1 MRKRNWLKSIVAG
14 ALLGGL
20 LLGSVGIVYAA
31 DNSSASTALDGV
43 KSKVKSMLPG
53 GHDRGPGME
62 GQRDIG
68 INLDLEALVKD
79 GIITSDESDAIQAK
93 IDEIKAERQAEMDK
107 IKAMTKEER
116 QAYFESKKTDADQ
129 KAKKTDMLSSLV
141 EDNIIS
147 SDTAA
152 AIRETQQTQRREER
166 QETLTDQLA
175 ALVED
180 GTITADQ
187 SDAIVAAMQE
197 QQEKRQAEM
206 EKIKAMSDEEREAY
220 FKDNKPAAPSNF
232 LSELV
237 TAGTIT
243 QEQADTVTKAI
254 GGPRGEGK
262 GHGGKGFGLG
272 PNGCKNGASPS
283 DAEQ

>member
-1 MRKRNWLKSIVAG
+1 MRKRSWLKSIVAG

-43 KSKVKSMLPG
+43 KSKLKSMLPG
-53 GHDRGPGME
+53 GQDKGPGME
-62 GQRDIG
+62 GKRDIG

-93 IDEIKAERQAEMDK
+93 IDEMKAERQAAMDK
-107 IKAMTKEER
+107 IEGMTKEER
-116 QAYFESKKTDADQ
+116 QAYFESKQTDADQ

-152 AIRETQQTQRREER
+152 AIREAQQTQRREER
-166 QETLTDQLA
+166 QEKLTDKLA

-180 GTITADQ
+180 ETITADQ

-206 EKIKAMSDEEREAY
+206 EKIKAMSDEKREAY
-220 FKDNKPAAPSNF
+220 FKENKPATSGF

-243 QEQADTVTKAI
+243 QDQADAVAKTI
-254 GGPRGEGK
+254 GGPGGEGK
-262 GHGGKGFGLG
+262 GHGGKGFGPG
-272 PNGCKNGASPS
+272 SNGCEKAASPS
-283 DAEQ
+283 DTEQ